1 MNPIAIKIGIVSI
14 YWYSIILVVAFLLG
28 GLLALKEA
36 KKRNIQTDVM
46 IDYFFYL
53 VPISLIG
60 ARLYYVIFNFSYYQE
75 NLIDIFKV
83 WEGGLAIHGGVIAGL
98 LVTYFYTKKKD
109 IPLLK
114 MTDIM
119 VVSLI
124 LGQAIGRWGNF
135 LNQEAYGPAISL
147 SGLESLHIPKF
158 IIDGMNIGGV
168 YYQPTFLYE
177 SIWCLIGF
185 IIIYLIRRFKK
196 NNVGEVTSYYLVW
209 YGIGRLLIEGFRQDS
224 LMLFDFKVAQ
234 IVSAI
239 MILVGIIIFN
249 YSLNKNVKYE

>member
-1 MNPIAIKIGIVSI
+1 MNPIAIKIGVVSI

-124 LGQAIGRWGNF
+124 LG
-135 LNQEAYGPAISL
+135 
-147 SGLESLHIPKF
+147 
-158 IIDGMNIGGV
+158 
-168 YYQPTFLYE
+168 
-177 SIWCLIGF
+177 
-185 IIIYLIRRFKK
+185 
-196 NNVGEVTSYYLVW
+196 
-209 YGIGRLLIEGFRQDS
+209 
-224 LMLFDFKVAQ
+224 
-234 IVSAI
+234 
-239 MILVGIIIFN
+239 
-249 YSLNKNVKYE
+249 